1 MSDIPKKKIAK
12 FIPPKIEFKGDISIM
27 QEITKIHFD
36 YQFISNLIFFK
47 GYLLLAV
54 DRGLELYDIKNF
66 EKKFSQSFTEDDIIS
81 VKEIDKD
88 TVVLTSF
95 DKIRI
100 IKFEEKEKKITHEII
115 QEIADTTFYYIGQ
128 ILSNDLLLLAGH
140 GKKYEFYQTENYNTD
155 KKISKNNLY
164 KKVGEIQNVHNVYN
178 DDFASVIDLNNG
190 YLLSKMNDDNNFK
203 IIQYEGDFKI
213 IKSFDDYTL
222 HDACLIS
229 DKYVILKGLT
239 YPEYFTWILD
249 TEKLEVVEKFQTAGN
264 DAFLKII
271 GENKFISGNDDYFT
285 ISEIKEDDGK
295 IKMEEI
301 ARSDNKGFEN
311 LAFYQILNERTFI
324 ACAYDKY
331 DPLRD
336 SDYKTKNY
344 LVVYQCLC
352 EYENI

>member
-1 MSDIPKKKIAK
+1 M
-12 FIPPKIEFKGDISIM
+12 
-27 QEITKIHFD
+27 
-36 YQFISNLIFFK
+36 
-47 GYLLLAV
+47 
-54 DRGLELYDIKNF
+54 
-66 EKKFSQSFTEDDIIS
+66 
-81 VKEIDKD
+81 
-88 TVVLTSF
+88 
-95 DKIRI
+95 
-100 IKFEEKEKKITHEII
+100 
-115 QEIADTTFYYIGQ
+115 
-128 ILSNDLLLLAGH
+128 
-140 GKKYEFYQTENYNTD
+140 
-155 KKISKNNLY
+155 
-164 KKVGEIQNVHNVYN
+164 
-178 DDFASVIDLNNG
+178 
-190 YLLSKMNDDNNFK
+190 
-203 IIQYEGDFKI
+203 
-213 IKSFDDYTL
+213 
-222 HDACLIS
+222 
-229 DKYVILKGLT
+229 
-239 YPEYFTWILD
+239 
-249 TEKLEVVEKFQTAGN
+249 EVVEKFQTAGN